1 LNLPFSCLRLNGA
14 LTRARTGLPFSAIA
28 THTSL
33 MCILLAGAL
42 IILVGA
48 GANAQN
54 VKASSQA
61 NASPAGDATS
71 GKRIYS
77 NDGCYECHGREGQG
91 STLSGPRVGPD
102 PIPFPAF
109 VRYLRQP
116 AGQMPPYTTRVV
128 SDAELAN
135 IYAFLK
141 SLPKPAPAQ
150 SLRLLNDEE
159 KTSR

>member
-1 LNLPFSCLRLNGA
+1 LNLPFSCRRLNRA
-14 LTRARTGLPFSAIA
+14 LTRARTGLPFSATTTYASPI
-28 THTSL
+28 S
-33 MCILLAGAL
+33 MLLVGAL
-42 IILVGA
+42 IILAGA

-77 NDGCYECHGREGQG
+77 SHGCYECHGREGQG

-109 VRYLRQP
+109 VQYLRQP
-116 AGQMPPYTTRVV
+116 AGQMPPYTTKVI
-128 SDAELAN
+128 SDPELAN
-135 IYAFLK
+135 VYAFLK
-141 SLPKPAPAQ
+141 SLPKPASAQ
-150 SLRLLNDEE
+150 TIRLLNGEE